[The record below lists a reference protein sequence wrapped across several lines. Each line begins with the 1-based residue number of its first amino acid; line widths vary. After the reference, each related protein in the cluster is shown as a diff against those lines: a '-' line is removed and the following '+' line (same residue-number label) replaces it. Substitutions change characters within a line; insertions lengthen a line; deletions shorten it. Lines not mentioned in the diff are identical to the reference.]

1 MGGAIVNDV
10 KTTAGPILGMALAF
24 VALAILVLA

>member
-10 KTTAGPILGMALAF
+10 KITAGPILGMALAF
-24 VALAILVLA
+24 AALAILVLA